1 MKDLSEVIVDG
12 VVKAKD
18 FHYTQ
23 FVTTVVCVVPV
34 VAIPQFTEEYW
45 RVTDYVIPNSAKK
58 LKTPEK
64 DGLSLW
70 YNSIYAGLLIFST
83 KRLMMTRKR
92 MTTTLMMKVK
102 RVLKKRKC
110 TRRKNTHPL

>member
-70 YNSIYAGLLIFST
+70 
-83 KRLMMTRKR
+83 
-92 MTTTLMMKVK
+92 
-102 RVLKKRKC
+102 
-110 TRRKNTHPL
+110 